1 MSEHRIFEICVEPIE
16 LCKLLKIADMV
27 GGGGEAKA
35 EITEGNVKVNNE
47 VTVQKRKKIRHGDIV
62 ELNARV
68 IKIALNPDQKSAEF
82 INTVISA
89 NKNAKKKKK
98 AKSKAPVNSSESAKK
113 PSGERTKRK
122 PTSV

>member
-1 MSEHRIFEICVEPIE
+1 MSEHPIFEICVEPIE

-47 VTVQKRKKIRHGDIV
+47 VTVQKRKKIRHGDII

-68 IKIALNPDQKSAEF
+68 IKIAFNPDQKSAEF
-82 INTVISA
+82 ISTVVSA
-89 NKNAKKKKK
+89 NKNAKKKKR
-98 AKSKAPVNSSESAKK
+98 AKSKGAVNSPKNAPEKSSERS
-113 PSGERTKRK
+113 KRK
-122 PTSV
+122 PAQA